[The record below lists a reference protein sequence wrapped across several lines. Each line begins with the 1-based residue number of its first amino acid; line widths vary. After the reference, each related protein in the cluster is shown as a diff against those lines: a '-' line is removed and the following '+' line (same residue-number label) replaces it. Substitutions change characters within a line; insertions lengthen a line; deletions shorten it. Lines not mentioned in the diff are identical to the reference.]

1 MSDPMDHPV
10 YPISQEIIFSG
21 RVQGVGFRFTAQRFA
36 VDLGLTGWVQNWPT
50 GDVQLHAEGE
60 PDRIKALVERLKT
73 HFAIYDM
80 KVSEGPSSGLYT
92 SFDVRY

>member
-1 MSDPMDHPV
+1 MAHPGSQ
-10 YPISQEIIFSG
+10 ISQNIIFSG

-50 GDVQLHAEGE
+50 GDVQMHAEG
-60 PDRIKALVERLKT
+60 DAGRIQELVEKLKT
-73 HFAIYDM
+73 HFSVHDM
-80 KVSEGPSSGLYT
+80 KISEGPASGEFA

>member
-1 MSDPMDHPV
+1 MSDPTARPV
-10 YPISQEIIFSG
+10 SPISQEILFSG

-50 GDVQLHAEGE
+50 GDVQLHAEGDA
-60 PDRIKALVERLKT
+60 DRIKELVERLKT
-73 HFAIYDM
+73 HFSIHDM
-80 KVSEGPSSGLYT
+80 KVSEGPASGMFT

>member
-1 MSDPMDHPV
+1 MSDHTAHSIS
-10 YPISQEIIFSG
+10 PISQEIIFSG

-60 PDRIKALVERLKT
+60 SGRIKDLVERLKT
-73 HFAIYDM
+73 HFSIYDM
-80 KVSEGPSSGLYT
+80 KVTEGPASGMYS

>member
-1 MSDPMDHPV
+1 MSDRTAHPV
-10 YPISQEIIFSG
+10 PQISQNITFSG

-36 VDLGLTGWVQNWPT
+36 VDLGLTGWVQNWPN

-60 PDRIKALVERLKT
+60 PGKISALIDRLQT
-73 HFAIYDM
+73 HFSIQDM
-80 KVSEGPSSGLYT
+80 KVSEGPASGEYD

>member
-1 MSDPMDHPV
+1 MSDHAAPSVPH
-10 YPISQEIIFSG
+10 ISREIIFSG

-50 GDVQLHAEGE
+50 GDVQLHAEGD
-60 PDRIKALVERLKT
+60 PGRIQDLVERLQT
-73 HFAIYDM
+73 HFSIHHMQATE
-80 KVSEGPSSGLYT
+80 SPASGMYT